1 MIAEQTAA
9 PKPKIPASGCRPHY
23 SAAGFGAAVSGGRDT
38 VIGAVSGRRSEL
50 APPMLRTHQGI
61 CNSAPV
67 TSNDAAPRDRLHIA
81 ITPPST

>member
-23 SAAGFGAAVSGGRDT
+23 SGAGFGAAVSGGRDT

-50 APPMLRTHQGI
+50 APTHQGM